1 MYRVINNQTG
11 NLVEEGT
18 FEETKDVLLSL
29 QSLMKY
35 LGIKTT
41 LLKYKLVVY
50 SSNKFE
56 YILIHNDAHHYI
68 ETHDD

>member
-35 LGIKTT
+35 LGIETT

-56 YILIHNDAHHYI
+56 YILSH
-68 ETHDD
+68 HDD

>member
-1 MYRVINNQTG
+1 MYSVINNQTG
-11 NLVEEGT
+11 SLVDEGT
-18 FEETKDVLLSL
+18 FEETKYVLLSL

-35 LGIKTT
+35 LGFKTK

-56 YILIHNDAHHYI
+56 YILIH
-68 ETHDD
+68 HDD